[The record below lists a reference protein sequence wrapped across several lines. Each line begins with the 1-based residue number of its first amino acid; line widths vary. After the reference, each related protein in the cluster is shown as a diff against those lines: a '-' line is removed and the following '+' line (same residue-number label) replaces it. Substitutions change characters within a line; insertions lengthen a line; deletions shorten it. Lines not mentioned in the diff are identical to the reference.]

1 MIKSVFLGNLES
13 IMSSWNLFLLFNHS
27 HAKHLKNTG
36 IVDVPSGGPFI
47 NNVQSSLKSMQYEEN
62 TPSTE
67 IKGHIKGPNL
77 CELRLWIG
85 CEPNYSSMYQEILAV
100 VGLTENLG

>member
-1 MIKSVFLGNLES
+1 
-13 IMSSWNLFLLFNHS
+13 
-27 HAKHLKNTG
+27 
-36 IVDVPSGGPFI
+36 
-47 NNVQSSLKSMQYEEN
+47 MQYEEK

-85 CEPNYSSMYQEILAV
+85 CEPYYSSICQENLAV
-100 VGLTENLG
+100 VGLTENSG

>member
-1 MIKSVFLGNLES
+1 
-13 IMSSWNLFLLFNHS
+13 
-27 HAKHLKNTG
+27 
-36 IVDVPSGGPFI
+36 
-47 NNVQSSLKSMQYEEN
+47 MQYEEK

-85 CEPNYSSMYQEILAV
+85 CEPYYSSMCQENLAV
-100 VGLTENLG
+100 VGLTENSG